1 MPSTNKKQQGQNFL
15 DLIAQQA
22 GSFEE
27 VVNAAVLND
36 MSLTEDLPI
45 GTDVKNDNITDLD
58 NVNLFSK
65 KNKPATSLRNSLEDP
80 SIQEGIGYWIIEKT
94 FKVS

>member
-22 GSFEE
+22 GSFDQ

-36 MSLTEDLPI
+36 MSLTEDIAI
-45 GTDVKNDNITDLD
+45 GTDVKNGNVSDQG

-65 KNKPATSLRNSLEDP
+65 KNKPATALRNSVEDI
-80 SIQEGIGYWIIEKT
+80 STQEGIGYWIIEKT

>member
-1 MPSTNKKQQGQNFL
+1 MQSTNKKLQGQNFL
-15 DLIAQQA
+15 DLIAQQS

-27 VVNAAVLND
+27 VINAAVLND
-36 MSLTEDLPI
+36 MSLTEDLAI
-45 GTDVKNDNITDLD
+45 GTEVKNKNVSNQN

-65 KNKPATSLRNSLEDP
+65 KNKPATAIRNSGEVISP
-80 SIQEGIGYWIIEKT
+80 QEGIGYWIIEKT